1 MLLYIYYD
9 ELSYIYEPHGTQ
21 TEVWSTTLEGSEV
34 LKASGWRPFEMQ
46 RVSRH
51 LHLGLLS
58 GGHLYEGANRTWAG
72 VTGTLGVRRPPASP
86 LKPHVGGA
94 QAEPGTPE

>member
-1 MLLYIYYD
+1 MLLYVYYD

-21 TEVWSTTLEGSEV
+21 AEVWNTTSEGSEM
-34 LKASGWRPFEMQ
+34 LKASGWKPFEMQ

-58 GGHLYEGANRTWAG
+58 GGHLYEGYQSHTF
-72 VTGTLGVRRPPASP
+72 
-86 LKPHVGGA
+86 
-94 QAEPGTPE
+94 